1 MGVTASMFTGTIGH
15 LVAAMIVFLLSH
27 GLPARPNWRATGTR
41 RLGEVGYVIAYSIM
55 SLAVVVWLGF
65 AYADAP
71 YIEVWPY
78 QPGLRW
84 VTLVAMLASCI
95 LIVAGFATPNP
106 FSLGPGGRGYDP
118 ARPGILRLTR
128 HPVLWGLALWAGGH
142 IPPNGD
148 VASLILFGPLLILA
162 LAGPALMERKRR
174 RTLGAAEWARLAAP
188 TSRPATVRLSEV
200 GIGRLAGGVAL
211 YLVLILLHPYVI
223 GIDPLVF

>member
-1 MGVTASMFTGTIGH
+1 M
-15 LVAAMIVFLLSH
+15 
-27 GLPARPNWRATGTR
+27 
-41 RLGEVGYVIAYSIM
+41 
-55 SLAVVVWLGF
+55 
-65 AYADAP
+65 
-71 YIEVWPY
+71 
-78 QPGLRW
+78 
-84 VTLVAMLASCI
+84 
-95 LIVAGFATPNP
+95 
-106 FSLGPGGRGYDP
+106 
-118 ARPGILRLTR
+118 
-128 HPVLWGLALWAGGH
+128 LWGLALWAGGH

-211 YLVLILLHPYVI
+211 YVVLILLHPYVI